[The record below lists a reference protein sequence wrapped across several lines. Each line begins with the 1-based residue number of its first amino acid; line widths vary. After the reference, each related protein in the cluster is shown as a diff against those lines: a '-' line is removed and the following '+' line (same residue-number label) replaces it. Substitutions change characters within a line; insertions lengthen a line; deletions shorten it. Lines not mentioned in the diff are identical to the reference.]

1 MIDKATKILG
11 DNKIIWYQQLLIFF
25 GVISVLIFS
34 IATITTRNVN
44 YLFLTIILIIFF
56 LLLLV
61 LYSKLYNIDY
71 DKDRF
76 CLRNLFNKDEQRS
89 SEFIEIKSSLIIPF
103 IYAIHFRDKKYYF
116 MKSSKEYYKNLFK
129 SNYQYVKELNEKI
142 KNEINSEN
150 KRV

>member
-1 MIDKATKILG
+1 MNDKATKILG
-11 DNKIIWYQQLLIFF
+11 DNKIIWYQQLLIFS

-44 YLFLTIILIIFF
+44 YLFITIILIIF
-56 LLLLV
+56 LLLV
-61 LYSKLYNIDY
+61 LYSKLYNIEY

-76 CLRNLFNKDEQRS
+76 YIRNLFNKNEQRN

-103 IYAIHFRDKKYYF
+103 IYTIHFRDKKYYF